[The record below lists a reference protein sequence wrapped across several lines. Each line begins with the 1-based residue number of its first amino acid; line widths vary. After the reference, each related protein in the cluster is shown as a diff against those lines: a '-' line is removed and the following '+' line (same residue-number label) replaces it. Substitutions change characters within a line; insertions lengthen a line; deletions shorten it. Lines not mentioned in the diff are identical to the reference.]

1 MFWCASPAPKKKKTE
16 STFGWN
22 DRYGLEQNRSGMEQL
37 VPQGPWRLW
46 MEMDAFI
53 AIYMF
58 KLFLSR
64 SIFYLTGKN
73 KNKNKI
79 KHFLY
84 VMCNG
89 ATTCVI
95 KANVTMSESWVLSG
109 FILGLP
115 GCPTDEFGPRWK
127 NAWYR
132 LLRLNC
138 VLSLILPKRTTY
150 IEVLIPSLLEC
161 DLIWR

>member
-1 MFWCASPAPKKKKTE
+1 
-16 STFGWN
+16 
-22 DRYGLEQNRSGMEQL
+22 
-37 VPQGPWRLW
+37 

-73 KNKNKI
+73 KNKNKNKI

-89 ATTCVI
+89 AKACVI
-95 KANVTMSESWVLSG
+95 KANVTMSES
-109 FILGLP
+109 
-115 GCPTDEFGPRWK
+115 
-127 NAWYR
+127 
-132 LLRLNC
+132 
-138 VLSLILPKRTTY
+138 
-150 IEVLIPSLLEC
+150 
-161 DLIWR
+161 